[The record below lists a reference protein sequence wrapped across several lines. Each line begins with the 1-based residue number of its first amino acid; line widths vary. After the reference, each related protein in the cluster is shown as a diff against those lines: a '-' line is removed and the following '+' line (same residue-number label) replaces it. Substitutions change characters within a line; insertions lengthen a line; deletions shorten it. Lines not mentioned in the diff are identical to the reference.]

1 MKGIDIKTTFLQGEN
16 FKQKVYIKPL
26 ETNKHHSGISKL
38 KQSVYSL
45 IEASQMWFKRVKK
58 FVMDNGGKSVTDLK
72 KTKKKKQKKLVI
84 RNCMKHFLSEK
95 KEDKF
100 RYLGLNII
108 S

>member
-16 FKQKVYIKPL
+16 FKQKVYIKPPI

-38 KQSVYSL
+38 KQSVYGL
-45 IEASQMWFKRVKK
+45 IEASQTWFKRVKK
-58 FVMDNGGKSVTDLK
+58 FVMDNGGKSVTDFLK
-72 KTKKKKQKKLVI
+72 KTNKLVI

>member
-16 FKQKVYIKPL
+16 FKQKVYIKPPI

-38 KQSVYSL
+38 KQSAYSL

-72 KTKKKKQKKLVI
+72 KKSYK
-84 RNCMKHFLSEK
+84 
-95 KEDKF
+95 
-100 RYLGLNII
+100 
-108 S
+108 